1 MPLPTG
7 IVDMGNQSLTGG
19 SSNMQSQLDA
29 TNANLAGGFD
39 WGGLFG
45 GAIGAGANYFA
56 NQDTMGNMRA
66 EGQAALDMSAA
77 LGQDAVANSAFKPF
91 TVTSNI
97 ANTTTTPEGGI
108 NIGLSGQQQNMQ
120 NNAFGNAQTMGQ
132 NIGGNYNP
140 MTGQVGSQAM
150 QGAGG
155 YIGGLGQQDQNINAQ
170 RFAMGSMF
178 GNQAGQ
184 YGQPTG
190 FEGLTQAGLQG
201 AQQQI
206 GGAQQP
212 QDLNALRSGFGNMA
226 NQGIG
231 ALGQS
236 TAGREQ
242 DVYNSIRATQT
253 PDEYRQRLA
262 LEERLFSQ
270 GRSGVST
277 DAYGGTPE
285 QLAMAKA
292 QAEAQNTAS
301 LMARQ
306 QAQAEQAQQFQQT
319 TSAAGTAGS
328 LAAQAAGLESQ
339 GIANAGQLAN
349 MGLAGNQAGQQMN
362 QQQLANMMALQQA
375 DQRAASTQQGLSQG
389 NFNLGAGLF
398 GLGTQAQG
406 AQAGLVGQDI
416 QNLQQMMAAGY
427 APNQQALA
435 ELGGA
440 TNIANIAGTGARTGA
455 QLAASS
461 GAQGIQGY
469 LQALQMENEAKAM
482 NNQNYMNLLTGA
494 NNAGSDGLLGGLTG
508 EGSVLDSLGYNDV
521 EGDTPQWIKDLGGI
535 FGF

>member
-1 MPLPTG
+1 MS
-7 IVDMGNQSLTGG
+7 I
-19 SSNMQSQLDA
+19 DA
-29 TNANLAGGFD
+29 S
-39 WGGLFG
+39 GLFTN
-45 GAIGAGANYFA
+45 ILGAGANYFA
-56 NQDTMGNMRA
+56 NEDTMGNMRA

-155 YIGGLGQQDQNINAQ
+155 YIGGLGQEDQNINAQ

-226 NQGIG
+226 NQGMG

-362 QQQLANMMALQQA
+362 QQQLANLLQLQQA

-455 QLAASS
+455 ELAASS

-494 NNAGSDGLLGGLTG
+494 NNAGSDGLLGDLTG
-508 EGSVLDSLGYNDV
+508 EGSILDSLGYNDV

>member
-1 MPLPTG
+1 MP
-7 IVDMGNQSLTGG
+7 IVNIGPQSLTGG
-19 SSNMQSQLDA
+19 NSNMQPMLDA
-29 TNANLAGGFD
+29 TNANLAEGFD

-56 NQDTMGNMRA
+56 NKDVMGNMRA
-66 EGQAALDMSAA
+66 EGQAALDMSSA

-97 ANTTTTPEGGI
+97 ANTQTTPEGGI

-155 YIGGLGQQDQNINAQ
+155 YIGGLGQEDQNINAQ
-170 RFAMGSMF
+170 RIAMGTMF
-178 GNQAGQ
+178 GNQAEQ
-184 YGQPTG
+184 Y
-190 FEGLTQAGLQG
+190 
-201 AQQQI
+201 
-206 GGAQQP
+206 
-212 QDLNALRSGFGNMA
+212 
-226 NQGIG
+226 
-231 ALGQS
+231 GQS

-292 QAEAQNTAS
+292 QSESQNMAS

-306 QAQAEQAQQFQQT
+306 QAQDEQKQRFN
-319 TSAAGTAGS
+319 S
-328 LAAQAAGLESQ
+328 LLE
-339 GIANAGQLAN
+339 
-349 MGLAGNQAGQQMN
+349 
-362 QQQLANMMALQQA
+362 LQKS

-389 NFNLGAGLF
+389 DFNLGAGLF
-398 GLGTQAQG
+398 GLGSQAQG
-406 AQAGLVGQDI
+406 TQAGLVGQDI
-416 QNLQQMMAAGY
+416 GNLQQMMSAGY

-455 QLAASS
+455 QLAADS
-461 GAQGIQGY
+461 GTKGIQGY
-469 LQALQMENEAKAM
+469 LQALQLEHEAKAM
-482 NNQNYMNLLTGA
+482 NNHNYMNLLTGA
-494 NNAGSDGLLGGLTG
+494 NNAGSNGLLGGLTG
-508 EGSVLDSLGYNDV
+508 EGSILDSLGYNDV

>member
-1 MPLPTG
+1 MP
-7 IVDMGNQSLTGG
+7 IVNIGPQSLTGG
-19 SSNMQSQLDA
+19 NSNMQPMLDA
-29 TNANLAGGFD
+29 TNANLAEGFD

-56 NQDTMGNMRA
+56 NKDVMGNMRA
-66 EGQAALDMSAA
+66 EGQAALDMSSA

-97 ANTTTTPEGGI
+97 ANTQTTPEGGI

-140 MTGQVGSQAM
+140 MTEQVGSQAM

-155 YIGGLGQQDQNINAQ
+155 YIGGLGQQDQGINAQ
-170 RFAMGSMF
+170 RNMMSSMF

-236 TAGREQ
+236 MAGREQ

-262 LEERLFSQ
+262 LEERLYSQ

-292 QAEAQNTAS
+292 QAESQNTAS

-389 NFNLGAGLF
+389 DFNLGAGLF
-398 GLGTQAQG
+398 GLGSQAQG
-406 AQAGLVGQDI
+406 TQAGLVGQDI
-416 QNLQQMMAAGY
+416 GNLQQMMAAGY

-469 LQALQMENEAKAM
+469 LQALQMENEAKAS
-482 NNQNYMNLLTGA
+482 NNKDYMSLLTGA
-494 NNAGSDGLLGGLTG
+494 NNAGSNGLLGGLTG
-508 EGSVLDSLGYNDV
+508 EGSILDSLGYNDV
-521 EGDTPQWIKDLGGI
+521 KGDTPQWIKDLGDI
-535 FGF
+535 FDF

>member
-1 MPLPTG
+1 MP
-7 IVDMGNQSLTGG
+7 I
-19 SSNMQSQLDA
+19 DA
-29 TNANLAGGFD
+29 
-39 WGGLFG
+39 GGLFTN
-45 GAIGAGANYFA
+45 ILGAGANYFA
-56 NQDTMGNMRA
+56 NEDTMGNMRA

-132 NIGGNYNP
+132 NIGSNYNP
-140 MTGQVGSQAM
+140 MTGQVGNQAM

-170 RFAMGSMF
+170 RSAMGNMF

-226 NQGIG
+226 NQGMG

-362 QQQLANMMALQQA
+362 QQQLANLLQLQQA

-455 QLAASS
+455 ELAASS

-494 NNAGSDGLLGGLTG
+494 NNAGSDGLLGDLTG
-508 EGSVLDSLGYNDV
+508 EGSILDSLGYNDV

>member
-1 MPLPTG
+1 MP
-7 IVDMGNQSLTGG
+7 I
-19 SSNMQSQLDA
+19 DA
-29 TNANLAGGFD
+29 
-39 WGGLFG
+39 GGLFTN
-45 GAIGAGANYFA
+45 ILGAGANYFA
-56 NQDTMGNMRA
+56 NEDTMGNMRA

-97 ANTTTTPEGGI
+97 ANTATTPEGGI

-140 MTGQVGSQAM
+140 MTGQVGNQAM

-201 AQQQI
+201 AQQRI

-427 APNQQALA
+427 APNQQALQ

-469 LQALQMENEAKAM
+469 LQALQIENEAKA
-482 NNQNYMNLLTGA
+482 NNNKNYMSLLTGA
-494 NNAGSDGLLGGLTG
+494 DNAGSDGLLGGLTG
-508 EGSVLDSLGYNDV
+508 EGSVLNSLGYNDV